1 MVPLDRPKPRP
12 LPARWIGRRGPEF
25 GDPGPIDRATLE
37 AVRGVD
43 AAILD
48 RAASRDPAGWFDAA
62 AVVGNR
68 RRRVC
73 GPAATDTMRHAMGP
87 AQGRLLKYFQAVD
100 PGRTRDAS
108 CAGLAFDAAHAEGT
122 GTAAETEVRHRV

>member
-1 MVPLDRPKPRP
+1 MAPLDRLKLRP

-25 GDPGPIDRATLE
+25 GDPGPIDRPTLE
-37 AVRGVD
+37 AVQGLD

-48 RAASRDPAGWFDAA
+48 RAAGRDPDGWFGAEAD
-62 AVVGNR
+62 VGN

-73 GPAATDTMRHAMGP
+73 GPAATDTMLHAMGP
-87 AQGRLLKYFQAVD
+87 AQGRPLKYFQAVD
-100 PGRTRDAS
+100 PGRTRVAS
-108 CAGLAFDAAHAEGT
+108 SAGLAFDAAHADGT